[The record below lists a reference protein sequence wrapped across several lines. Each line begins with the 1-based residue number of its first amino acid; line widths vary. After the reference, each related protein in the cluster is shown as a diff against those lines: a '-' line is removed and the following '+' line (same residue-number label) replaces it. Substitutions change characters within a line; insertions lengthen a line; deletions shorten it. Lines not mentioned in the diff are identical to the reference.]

1 MDTNSDEIIH
11 NPDKNRFEVTVEGLT
26 AELVY
31 RRTDDTIN
39 FRHTG
44 VPEAIEGRGIG
55 SQLAQAGLEYA
66 KDAGLTVIPSC
77 PFVRHYINQH
87 PEYQSL
93 LTPSQHGNEYE

>member
-1 MDTNSDEIIH
+1 MTDHQYVVVH

-55 SQLAQAGLEYA
+55 SSLAEVGLKYA
-66 KDAGLTVIPSC
+66 QQEGLKVIASC
-77 PFVRHYINQH
+77 TFVQRYIDRH
-87 PEYQSL
+87 PEYQPLLASNQYGSL
-93 LTPSQHGNEYE
+93 G